1 MSAFSR
7 GIARDVSTS
16 LGRFLAILGICA
28 LGCGFFAGL
37 RMAGPDMRASVDAY
51 YDETRLWDL
60 RVVSTQ
66 GLGEKDLERLSAV
79 EGVSAAVGSTSVDV
93 MARVGS
99 EQVATR
105 VATLPAEYVG
115 SGTDGAGA
123 DEPTANQLILRS
135 GTWPTAAGE
144 CVASADNPALPV
156 EPGDVIEVLYEAGDG
171 DVLTTEELTVTGTV
185 SSSAYPYT
193 VSFGSTTLGSG
204 MIDQY
209 LYVPADTFVEGTP
222 YTEAYLRVEGAD
234 TYQSGGDRYQEV
246 VGAVD
251 EAIESSSDELAE
263 ARVEDLRADAQS
275 KVDEEAARLAD
286 ERAAAESE
294 LSGAREELDASAA
307 KIADG
312 VSRLAAGE
320 SELSDARSE
329 LDSQRERSASELAA
343 AQAALDDAQVQ
354 IDAQDAALDDQA
366 AQAEAARSA
375 YESGLR
381 ELLASLSGQGIA
393 AEDLASAR
401 SGVGGASAQ
410 VTQARDSLAPALEQ
424 LGALEGAGALT
435 PEQQA
440 QLDAAR
446 AQDAQLAAQ
455 AEALGAALA
464 QIDQLGQA
472 RAAVD
477 AYDSGR
483 AQVAAA
489 QAEVDSGREGLLA
502 SQRDARAQLASAQEQ
517 VDSLA
522 AQLEQSRAEIAAAQ
536 AAYDEGEAAWKASRA
551 EADERLAEAQEALD
565 AAQAEVDALEPGQLY
580 VLDRTQSEGIA
591 TYQADSERMDTI
603 ATVFPFMFFLVA
615 ALVSLTTMTRMVEDE
630 RVQIGTYKALGYGT
644 ARIAGKYLA
653 YAGAAAVTGA
663 ALGVAVLSQV
673 LPYIVSSAYGIIYA
687 VPQLDFPLPI
697 DPVVALTSGG
707 LGVAVTL
714 LATWAAVVSALRET
728 PAALMQPRAPRAGRR
743 ILLERVRPLW
753 RRLSFSWKVTCRN
766 LFRYKKRLLMT
777 VVGISGCA
785 ALLLVGLGL
794 HDAIWDILDNQ
805 FGSIVHYDTTVSLDD
820 EASAE
825 DAEAVEGMISA
836 TEGAEVLVRAQL
848 VNTQVGSVASDG
860 TLSVQVV
867 VPKDPDTFAAAVSM
881 RERVSQEPLSL
892 SGGGLVLGE
901 KTANKLGVTPGD
913 TVTLYGQDAVGTAT
927 GEGCE
932 LTVTGVTENYVGS
945 VAYLSPEAWDELFAA
960 GVVGSEAPSFSTI
973 YATTS
978 PDAAARGSLTDAL
991 QGVGHV
997 STVSFMDETVA
1008 MYREMLS
1015 AVDLIV
1021 AVLIV
1026 SAAALA
1032 FIVLYNLT
1040 NINIGERVREIAT
1053 LKVLGFRRAEV
1064 GSYIFREIAL
1074 LALIGDALGMVLGTW
1089 LEGFVIVTAEVDVV
1103 MFGRVIHPASYVGAF
1118 ALTLVFSA
1126 LVMLAMRRRLDGIDM
1141 VESLKSVD

>member
-1 MSAFSR
+1 MSVFSR

-37 RMAGPDMRASVDAY
+37 RMAGPDMRASADAY

-79 EGVSAAVGSTSVDV
+79 EGVSAVAGSTSVDV

-99 EQVATR
+99 EQVAAR
-105 VATLPAEYVG
+105 VATLPPEYVG
-115 SGTDGAGA
+115 AETNDAGA
-123 DEPTANQLILRS
+123 DEPEVNQLVLRS
-135 GTWPTAAGE
+135 GAWPTEAGE

-171 DVLTTEELTVTGTV
+171 DVLAATELTVTGTV
-185 SSSAYPYT
+185 SSSVYPYT

-234 TYQSGGDRYQEV
+234 AYQSGGERYQEV

-251 EAIESSSDELAE
+251 EAIESSSDGLAA
-263 ARVEDLRADAQS
+263 ARTEDLRAEGQA
-275 KVDEEAARLAD
+275 KVDEAAAELAD

-294 LSGAREELDASAA
+294 LSDAREELDASAA
-307 KIADG
+307 QIADG
-312 VSRLAAGE
+312 VSRLDAGE
-320 SELSDARSE
+320 AELSDARSE
-329 LDSQRERSASELAA
+329 LESRRERAASELSA
-343 AQAALDDAQVQ
+343 AQATLDEAQEQ
-354 IDAQDAALDDQA
+354 IDGQAAALDAQA
-366 AQAEAARSA
+366 GQAEAARSA
-375 YESGLR
+375 YESGLPA
-381 ELLASLSGQGIA
+381 LLAELSEQDVA
-393 AEDLASAR
+393 ATDLVSAR
-401 SGVGGASAQ
+401 SGVEGASAQ
-410 VTQARDSLAPALEQ
+410 VAQARGSLAPALEQ
-424 LGALEGAGALT
+424 LGALEDAGALT
-435 PEQQA
+435 PEQQT

-446 AQDAQLAAQ
+446 SQDAQLAAQ
-455 AEALGAALA
+455 AEALDAALA
-464 QIDQLGQA
+464 QIGRLEQA

-502 SQRDARAQLASAQEQ
+502 SQRDVEAQLASAQAQ

-536 AAYDEGEAAWKASRA
+536 AAYDEGEAAWRASRS
-551 EADERLAEAQEALD
+551 EADERLAEAQGELD
-565 AAQAEVDALEPGQLY
+565 DAQAEVDALEPGQLY

-653 YAGAAAVTGA
+653 YAGAAAITGA
-663 ALGVAVLSQV
+663 ALGVALLSQV

-687 VPQLDFPLPI
+687 VPQLAFPLPV
-697 DPVVALTSGG
+697 DPMVALTSGG

-753 RRLSFSWKVTCRN
+753 HRLSFSWKVTCRN

-794 HDAIWDILDNQ
+794 HDAIWDIIDNQ
-805 FGSIVHYDTTVSLDD
+805 FGLIVHYDTTVSLDD
-820 EASAE
+820 EATAG
-825 DAEAVEGMISA
+825 DAETVEDLLS
-836 TEGAEVLVRAQL
+836 TTDGAEVLARAQL
-848 VNTQVGSVASDG
+848 VNAQAGSTSSDG
-860 TLSVQVV
+860 TLAVQVV
-867 VPKDPDTFAAAVSM
+867 IPQDPDAFASAVST
-881 RERVSQEPLSL
+881 RERVSQKPLSL
-892 SGGGLVLGE
+892 AGGGLVLGE
-901 KTANKLGVTPGD
+901 KTASKLGVAPGD

-932 LTVTGVTENYVGS
+932 LTVAGVTENYVGS
-945 VAYLSPEAWDELFAA
+945 VAYLSPEAWDALLAG
-960 GVVGSEAPSFSTI
+960 GVVDVDTPAFSTV

-978 PDAAARGSLTDAL
+978 SDDAARSALTDAL

-1021 AVLIV
+1021 VVLIV

-1053 LKVLGFRRAEV
+1053 LKVLGFKRAEV

-1074 LALIGDALGMVLGTW
+1074 LALLGDALGMVLGTW

-1103 MFGRVIHPASYVGAF
+1103 MFGRVIHPASYAGAF